1 MSTVYFQFPSRH
13 IYTIHFFWFQLLYF
27 LVLKPRKDYPS
38 HSVRFQVGGRLGKS
52 PLLTS
57 WTPPTLLT
65 GPNVLDWSL
74 PVLKLNLINTPTR
87 AIHFSGLIRLCNPS
101 APNAGQPPAA
111 DNRRRGSGHRT
122 NNRNSP
128 TPIVELSTKFQPP
141 KARTELPTLADSP
154 CRPTTADRWI
164 VPRGTFP
171 PALSTLA
178 QQESAAAGCP
188 AFARINSLAPGP
200 SPEPSISN
208 FVPRQGQDSAKAT
221 AVSRAPTG
229 AF

>member
-141 KARTELPTLADSP
+141 KANN
-154 CRPTTADRWI
+154 CRPLDCATWY
-164 VPRGTFP
+164 F
-171 PALSTLA
+171 
-178 QQESAAAGCP
+178 SAR
-188 AFARINSLAPGP
+188 AFHLGSARIRRGRLPSL
-200 SPEPSISN
+200 
-208 FVPRQGQDSAKAT
+208 RQNQFLGARPVT
-221 AVSRAPTG
+221 RAIHFKLRAQAG
-229 AF
+229 SG